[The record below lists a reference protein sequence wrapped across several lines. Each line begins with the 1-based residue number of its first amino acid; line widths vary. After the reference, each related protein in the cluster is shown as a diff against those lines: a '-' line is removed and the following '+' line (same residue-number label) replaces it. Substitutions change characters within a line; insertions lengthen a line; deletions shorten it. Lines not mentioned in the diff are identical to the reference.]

1 MAISSTCSVTSPHN
15 HPHNGSESDAEKQ
28 VEKTKKEEATKA
40 AETERAAKQ
49 AQMEREAHQR
59 RQIIDAHPAVQ
70 RLWPHALYHLDY
82 ELRSNPQA
90 VDFQL
95 NSSLPKMLANERN
108 RLLEKSRNEWSRRI
122 SAELQNTDSSSKG
135 GDTRTARTSL
145 LVQQRKL
152 KLLGM
157 QVSLPSFHAVK
168 VV

>member
-1 MAISSTCSVTSPHN
+1 M
-15 HPHNGSESDAEKQ
+15 
-28 VEKTKKEEATKA
+28 
-40 AETERAAKQ
+40 
-49 AQMEREAHQR
+49 
-59 RQIIDAHPAVQ
+59 Q

-108 RLLEKSRNEWSRRI
+108 RLLEKSRNEWASRI
-122 SAELQNTDSSSKG
+122 MSQLQDNDGSRTAS
-135 GDTRTARTSL
+135 GDMRTARTRL

-157 QVSLPSFHAVK
+157 QVSLESPLSLILQTS
-168 VV
+168 